1 MIPKL
6 HLLFILYGAPSI
18 AALLFLLLG
27 FWMARS
33 RFEVALVGALS
44 GALVLVHLAELWF
57 LWGLRQS
64 WGGGGQDPLLAGGA
78 ALALVAGGLTCL
90 FVARGLKR
98 AAARI
103 QEL

>member
-1 MIPKL
+1 MIPKI

-44 GALVLVHLAELWF
+44 GALVLVHVAELWF

-78 ALALVAGGLTCL
+78 ALAFIAGALTWL

-98 AAARI
+98 ARRV
-103 QEL
+103 